1 MRDIEGSAVRAV
13 QRLLDSCSQLRGEI
27 KEGDR
32 TPITD
37 GFIDRYRVPGSS
49 KRSDIVGRVAVQV
62 KGKSHLNKKKFA
74 AKSIPY
80 QIETEVLQFFRDN
93 GGGVYFCVLI
103 HPETGQERVFA
114 RTLIPY
120 ALNRMIN
127 KMSPGQQSLSV
138 KLDVCED
145 PSRLDRMVAFAFET
159 SKQDVRQGFDPSL
172 LHGDAEIE
180 LMSIDGLDLSRPATL
195 SLDTQDFAVIV
206 RSGDLRVHADID
218 LSIVPANYVEH
229 EAGFVVSCGD
239 VRYDTVYVRKVDD
252 TTGQIRLGK
261 SITLTIEDTGK
272 RLSSELNLA
281 TGDTL
286 PELIKAMRF
295 FTALANREE
304 LWIGTESLR
313 PKSAESSFLDGLSD
327 LLGRYTALAELF
339 ALLEVDAHL
348 IDPTEIT
355 PAQMNTLGL
364 AYRAIV
370 RGEELSSSS
379 GNAGR
384 FDVHIGDD
392 KIILI
397 AIPAATAGKWV
408 FFDPFDPGN
417 RSRYRLYAVDDD
429 PTVREIFGTAYEVVI
444 DPEISHV
451 LNLRLHHLVSSYD
464 GLTDVDTARAL
475 ANRKV
480 LHLIGGADATD
491 LAPRRVALL
500 EGAQA
505 LNDWLLTGNEDPIH
519 RVNRWQINHRLG
531 ALDDGQR
538 NQIRSL
544 RREVIRSD
552 ARNATQLEA
561 CCAIL
566 LGDPEDIRDTL
577 RTLTTA
583 EAEELRG
590 WPIWN
595 LTTADE
601 D

>member
-1 MRDIEGSAVRAV
+1 MRAV
-13 QRLLDSCSQLRGEI
+13 QRLLDSCTQLRGEI

-37 GFIDRYRVPGSS
+37 GFIDRYRVAGSS
-49 KRSDIVGRVAVQV
+49 KRSDIIGRVAVQV
-62 KGKSHLNKKKFA
+62 KGKSHRNKKRFA

-93 GGGVYFCVLI
+93 GGGVYFCVLV
-103 HPETGQERVFA
+103 HPDTGQERVFA

-127 KMSPGQQSLSV
+127 KMSPGQKSLSV

-145 PSRLDRMVAFAFET
+145 PERLDRMVAFAFET

-180 LMSIDGLDLSRPATL
+180 IISVDGFDLSRPATL
-195 SLDTQDFAVIV
+195 SLDTQDFAVII

-218 LSIVPANYVEH
+218 LSIVPPSYVEH
-229 EAGFVVSCGD
+229 EAGFAVSCGD
-239 VRYDTVYVRKVDD
+239 VRYDTVYARKVDD
-252 TTGQIRLGK
+252 STGQIRLGENI
-261 SITLTIEDTGK
+261 SLTIENNGK
-272 RLSSELNLA
+272 RLSSELDLA
-281 TGDTL
+281 IGDGL

-295 FTALANREE
+295 FIALANREE
-304 LWIGTESLR
+304 LWIGSEQLR
-313 PKSAESSFLDGLSD
+313 PDKAENSFLDGLSD
-327 LLGRYTALAELF
+327 LLGRYTSLAELF
-339 ALLEVDAHL
+339 ALLGVDAHL
-348 IDPTEIT
+348 IDPTKIT
-355 PAQMNTLGL
+355 SAQMNTLGL

-370 RGEELSSSS
+370 RGEQLSSSS

-384 FDVHIGDD
+384 FDVHVGDD
-392 KIILI
+392 KVILM
-397 AIPAATAGKWV
+397 AVPAGTDGKWA

-417 RSRYRLYAVDDD
+417 RSKYRLYAVDDD
-429 PTVREIFGTAYEVVI
+429 PTVREIFGTAYEVVS
-444 DPEISHV
+444 DPEISRV

-491 LAPRRVALL
+491 VAPQRVALL

-505 LNDWLLTGNEDPIH
+505 LNDWLLTANEDPIH
-519 RVNRWQINHRLG
+519 RVNQWQINHRLG
-531 ALDDGQR
+531 ALDDDQR
-538 NQIRSL
+538 DQIRAQ

-552 ARNATQLEA
+552 APNVGQLEA

-566 LGDPEDIRDTL
+566 LGDPEDIRDTI
-577 RTLTTA
+577 RTLT
-583 EAEELRG
+583 ESKAEELRG

-595 LTTADE
+595 LAAVNE